1 MKLQNNDIIT
11 FLKILQ
17 DDMDHLLTSRGFE
30 ISNMRIDV
38 TSIKDTMNKSFR
50 VIAPNNM
57 KELLLCSDVWL
68 IGIRV
73 QEYDHRKNRAKN
85 NSRWR

>member
-38 TSIKDTMNKSFR
+38 TSNKDTMNKSFR

-57 KELLLCSDVWL
+57 KETVAL
-68 IGIRV
+68 
-73 QEYDHRKNRAKN
+73 
-85 NSRWR
+85 